1 MLYLRAIMEIT
12 PISKPGWIGALDA
25 IDRTLKEPDPTA
37 QVILAVRRLNK
48 AEFMGEGHELKFVR
62 DEETQ
67 RQVIRIVNRETG
79 EVIDEFPPQNILHML
94 AELDK
99 TVNEGK
105 SE

>member
-1 MLYLRAIMEIT
+1 MWYLRAIMEIT
-12 PISKPGWIGALDA
+12 PISKPGWIGALEA

-37 QVILAVRRLNK
+37 QIILAVRRLNK
-48 AEFMGEGHELKFVR
+48 TEFMGEGRELKFTR

-79 EVIDEFPPQNILHML
+79 EVIDEVPPQNILHML
-94 AELDK
+94 ADLDK
-99 TVNEGK
+99 TAHKGK